1 MLNACCRARLQKAD
15 YGTPDKLK
23 ALLADQGIQ
32 YEPDATPP
40 ALKGLA
46 RRCLKR
52 MLSAAGDVDPQ
63 AMHGYAKSIDV
74 KHLKQNIEEAK
85 SMMPTD
91 KVWEARPTKGIL
103 DAIASASVLKCK
115 HNIVK
120 QEDEAQTCFGVVRDG
135 VCSKCNEHTP
145 GIVTYSMEL
154 IFRDWHDATK
164 VVYCS
169 GAQTAGIGLFGMTAQ
184 AFNALSVAEQTNKMW
199 EPVEQPFVFK
209 AVHEFRASDNNV
221 HTTAFNVQPLP
232 MRLLPSED

>member
-1 MLNACCRARLQKAD
+1 M
-15 YGTPDKLK
+15 K
-23 ALLADQGIQ
+23 ALLDDNGIA

-52 MLSAAGDVDPQ
+52 MLSTADDVDPG
-63 AMHGYAKSIDV
+63 AMHGYAKAIEV
-74 KHLKQNIEEAK
+74 KHLKHNIEEAK
-85 SMMPTD
+85 ASMPTD
-91 KVWEARPTKGIL
+91 KVWEARPIKGIL
-103 DAIASASVLKCK
+103 DAIASASVLKSK

-120 QEDEAQTCFGVVRDG
+120 QEDDELTCFGVVRNG

-184 AFNALSVAEQTNKMW
+184 AFNALSVTEQTNKMW

-209 AVHEFRASDNNV
+209 AVHEYRASDNNV